1 MHAGLAH
8 LCLITGHMTVIRS
21 KIEKSIPRKHSG
33 GSGHGKA
40 MKSFFEQM
48 LQAIIR
54 HVRFDVVKCIL
65 IASPGFI
72 KVRRVSCVCV
82 CRACVFVLCVCVCV
96 CACVC
101 VFSVSWGCA
110 CVCG

>member
-72 KVRRVSCVCV
+72 KVRMCS
-82 CRACVFVLCVCVCV
+82 CVFVRFVRCL
-96 CACVC
+96 
-101 VFSVSWGCA
+101 FVSWGCA